1 MAKSTKEAM
10 EARKA
15 ELSELKAGIDLVLLT
30 MDENESAE
38 SFLTATQAKRIA
50 GNLNAL
56 NEYIIAEV
64 AHTNEMLS
72 KKAEPSKSAMLKALM
87 KDMTDDEVKE
97 LMREKGI
104 TL

>member
-1 MAKSTKEAM
+1 MVKSTKEAM
-10 EARKA
+10 EARKV
-15 ELSELKAGIDLVLLT
+15 ELSELKAGIDLVLLS
-30 MDENESAE
+30 MDENE

-50 GNLNAL
+50 GNLKAL

-64 AHTNEMLS
+64 ANTNAMLS

-87 KDMTDDEVKE
+87 KDMSEEEVKN
-97 LMREKGI
+97 LMKEKGI

>member
-10 EARKA
+10 EARKV
-15 ELSELKAGIDLVLLT
+15 ELSELKAGIDRIFLT
-30 MDENESAE
+30 MDENE

-64 AHTNEMLS
+64 ANTNAMLS

-87 KDMTDDEVKE
+87 KDMSEEEVKN
-97 LMREKGI
+97 LMKEKGI

>member
-1 MAKSTKEAM
+1 MTKSSKEAM
-10 EARKA
+10 EARKL
-15 ELSELKAGIDLVLLT
+15 ELSELKAGIDLVLLS
-30 MDENESAE
+30 MDENE

-64 AHTNEMLS
+64 AKTDVMLS

-87 KDMTDDEVKE
+87 KDMSEEEVKN
-97 LMREKGI
+97 LMKEKGI